1 MPRFIEY
8 ELEDGGT
15 LYVEA
20 PEAER
25 PSGGLVSASRGED
38 EVTERAKEQFETAVD
53 SVRASA
59 NALLGKLQDLS
70 QKPDEIEVTFGLA
83 ASGELGGNFFV
94 ARAGLEANYT
104 VKLVW
109 RKDEAAGDGG

>member
-1 MPRFIEY
+1 
-8 ELEDGGT
+8 L
-15 LYVEA
+15 
-20 PEAER
+20 AEKAGQR
-25 PSGGLVSASRGED
+25 
-38 EVTERAKEQFETAVD
+38 FETAVD
-53 SVRASA
+53 SVRTSA

-109 RKDEAAGDGG
+109 RNDEAAADGG